1 MSAGRARIQKYD
13 FFLNKGMFV
22 VVFCFNL
29 RQSFEKKRRK
39 KKLCTTTS
47 ENLCTRIMW
56 CIERFQI
63 PVFFLGFVS
72 KSRKQQGN
80 QWYIVIGGK
89 TARESA
95 RTDQSFACRDPKE
108 YAN

>member
-1 MSAGRARIQKYD
+1 MCLLVGLESRNMI
-13 FFLNKGMFV
+13 FLNKGMFV
-22 VVFCFNL
+22 VVFCFHL
-29 RQSFEKKRRK
+29 RQSFEKK
-39 KKLCTTTS
+39 KLYTTTS

-72 KSRKQQGN
+72 KRRQQQGN
-80 QWYIVIGGK
+80 RWYIVIGGK

-95 RTDQSFACRDPKE
+95 QTAQSFACRDPKE